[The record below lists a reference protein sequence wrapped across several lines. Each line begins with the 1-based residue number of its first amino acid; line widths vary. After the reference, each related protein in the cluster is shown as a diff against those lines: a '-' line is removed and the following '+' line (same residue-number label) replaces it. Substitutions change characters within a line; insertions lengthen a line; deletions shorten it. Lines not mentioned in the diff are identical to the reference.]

1 MASKLPSSN
10 PTSPRGGN
18 VESAHVHSG
27 RIEPDRPRSRVS
39 REDAHTRAETD
50 ESSREVKARRSSS
63 DGAAGRQREASGSEA
78 GHTGEHLRAAR
89 EHMSAAARS
98 AIAGFGEARHAAG
111 EALRSGFADARPEFA
126 AASGEVRA
134 AGGAAMADAGAQ
146 WQRVRDSGSAMLA
159 RSEDFVRE
167 RPLTAVGIAVAS
179 GFVLSRLL
187 SR

>member
-1 MASKLPSSN
+1 MASKLSSSN
-10 PTSPRGGN
+10 PTAGRGSN
-18 VESAHVHSG
+18 AEAAHVRAG
-27 RIEPDRPRSRVS
+27 RIEPDRPRGRAT
-39 REDAHTRAETD
+39 RETTDIDET
-50 ESSREVKARRSSS
+50 SREVQAKRRSA
-63 DGAAGRQREASGSEA
+63 DGAAGRQRASGSEA

-98 AIAGFGEARHAAG
+98 AFAGFGEARHAAG

-126 AASGEVRA
+126 AAGGEVRA
-134 AGGAAMADAGAQ
+134 AGGAAMADAGVQ

-159 RSEDFVRE
+159 RSEEFVRE
-167 RPLTAVGIAVAS
+167 RPLTAVGIAIAS